1 MKKKRKQTYSIPLRL
16 QKVAGI
22 DCHQSSYKAAIC
34 KEGEVPVVETFGT
47 FTDDVEKIRDLLL
60 RHGIGHVIIES
71 TGVYWRPIYRVLTE
85 GCIKV
90 VVVNPFTV
98 KQNPLEKTDKRDAVW
113 LATILMNGM
122 AKPSLMVSEQQEALR
137 ELTRQRLHYTQELTR
152 IKNRIIRIL
161 ESCNYKIMSV
171 VSNIS
176 TKTGMSLV
184 KQLSEGVTRLD
195 ELLKCCH
202 HSVLKRKADLL
213 PLALKGRI
221 TVNHQANLKLLLN
234 DITHVESQIAVVNKS
249 IAGIFTEEQQA
260 MIKKLDEAEGIAQE
274 GAQVIMAEMGINAKD
289 FKSEDSTAK
298 YAGFAPGVHETA
310 DKKTFVKC
318 HPGNKYLRTA
328 MIQIAWAA
336 VKVKNGYW
344 WAVYLQLKKSHGA
357 KRAIVAVAR
366 RLVKVVYKIIVHG
379 HSYQKWTAEKYVENR
394 AQVKQFQQQQ
404 ILKKVS

>member
-1 MKKKRKQTYSIPLRL
+1 MEKSKQTYSIPMRL
-16 QKVAGI
+16 QKAAGI
-22 DCHQSSYKAAIC
+22 DCHQGSYKVAIC
-34 KEGEVPVVETFGT
+34 IEGVAPIVNTFGT
-47 FTDDVEKIRDLLL
+47 FSDDVEKIKALLL
-60 RHGIGHVIIES
+60 QHCIDDVIIES
-71 TGVYWRPIYRVLTE
+71 TGVYWRYLYRVLSE
-85 GCIKV
+85 AGIKV

-98 KQNPLEKTDKRDAVW
+98 KQNPLDKTDKRDAKW

-176 TKTGMSLV
+176 TKTGMALV
-184 KQLSEGVTRLD
+184 KQLSEGKTGLD
-195 ELLKCCH
+195 DLLKCCH
-202 HSVLKRKADLL
+202 HSILKNKANLL
-213 PLALKGRI
+213 PLALTGRMNA
-221 TVNHQANLKLLLN
+221 NHQANLKLLLN
-234 DITHVESQIAVVNKS
+234 DIAHVESQIAVVNKA
-249 IAGIFTEEQQA
+249 IEGLFTEEQKA

-289 FKSEDSTAK
+289 LEGEDSAVK

-310 DKKTFVKC
+310 DKKVFVKC
-318 HPGNKYLRTA
+318 HPGNKYLRTT
-328 MIQIAWAA
+328 MMQIAWAA

-344 WAVYLQLKKSHGA
+344 RAVYQQIKKSRGA

-366 RLVKVVYKIIVHG
+366 RLVKVIYKMIVHG
-379 HSYQKWTAEKYVENR
+379 HKYEKWTAEKYFENR
-394 AQVKQFQQQQ
+394 AQVKQFQQQAV
-404 ILKKVS
+404 KKIS

>member
-1 MKKKRKQTYSIPLRL
+1 MKKKVKQTYSIPMRL

-22 DCHQSSYKAAIC
+22 DCHQSSYKVAVC
-34 KEGEVPVVETFGT
+34 TEGEVPLIFTFGT
-47 FTDDVEKIRDLLL
+47 FSDDVEKLKDLLVQ
-60 RHGIGHVIIES
+60 HSIGDVIMES
-71 TGVYWRPIYRVLTE
+71 TGIYWRYLYRVLTE
-85 GCIKV
+85 AGIKV

-122 AKPSLMVSEQQEALR
+122 AKPSLMVSEQQEAVR
-137 ELTRQRLHYTQELTR
+137 ELTRQRLHYTQQLTR
-152 IKNRIIRIL
+152 LKNRIIRIL

-184 KQLSEGVTRLD
+184 SKLSDGETSLD

-202 HSVLKRKADLL
+202 HSILKNKAELL
-213 PLALKGRI
+213 PLALKGRMN
-221 TVNHQANLKLLLN
+221 VHHRANLKLLLN
-234 DITHVESQIAVVNKS
+234 DMAHVESQMAVVNKA

-260 MIKKLDEAEGIAQE
+260 MIKKLDDAEGIAEQ

-289 FKSEDSTAK
+289 IKGEDSAAK
-298 YAGFAPGVHETA
+298 YAGFAPGVHESS
-310 DKKTFVKC
+310 DKKIIVKC
-318 HPGNKYLRTA
+318 HPGNKYLRET

-344 WAVYLQLKKSHGA
+344 RAVYEQIKKSRGA
-357 KRAIVAVAR
+357 KKAIVAVAR
-366 RLVKVVYKIIVHG
+366 RLVKVIYKILVHG
-379 HSYQKWTAEKYVENR
+379 HSYQKWTAEKYIDNR
-394 AQVKQFQQQQ
+394 VKVNAF
-404 ILKKVS
+404 KRA